1 MQNYE
6 QILAELGIEVPEDKK
21 SDLKKKMSENY
32 KTVADYDKQV
42 KKKDEY
48 KISLD
53 DVQTRL
59 AELEKED
66 VDGLKDKITTL
77 TQELADEKE
86 ARAKEAKQTELILGS
101 RHGRG
106 FQSLQHDVDVIDPSE
121 IPAVARRGR
130 SYRLE
135 GIGIISSRCTVGEIT
150 GIPITIIY
158 RRIAVVIGRGGNG
171 GIVEDGIAWPHISL
185 SGLIGFESCH
195 FTDGGSWSFIE
206 KAVITSRKA
215 YGQCGNGCIFCNLF
229 HGSIVGFRV

>member
-42 KKKDEY
+42 KKKDDY

-66 VDGLKDKITTL
+66 VDGLKAKITTL

-86 ARAKEAKQTELILGS
+86 ARAKEAKQTELRDKVKDFLSDKKFVNAITEDSIRSQMIQKLDEKKVPDVKIPSFTTKFNSGEQKKGTQKL
-101 RHGRG
+101 REM
-106 FQSLQHDVDVIDPSE
+106 SLDDRMKLKAEDPDYY
-121 IPAVARRGR
+121 AT
-130 SYRLE
+130 LL
-135 GIGIISSRCTVGEIT
+135 
-150 GIPITIIY
+150 
-158 RRIAVVIGRGGNG
+158 N
-171 GIVEDGIAWPHISL
+171 D
-185 SGLIGFESCH
+185 
-195 FTDGGSWSFIE
+195 
-206 KAVITSRKA
+206 K
-215 YGQCGNGCIFCNLF
+215 
-229 HGSIVGFRV
+229 

>member
-86 ARAKEAKQTELILGS
+86 ARAKEAKQTELRDKVKDFLSDKKFVNAITEDSIRSQMIQKLEEENGKNAE
-101 RHGRG
+101 
-106 FQSLQHDVDVIDPSE
+106 DVIKELTTKDGKPIENILVDEKKAPDVKIPSFTTKFNSGEQKKGTQKLREMSLDERMKLKAEDPDYY
-121 IPAVARRGR
+121 ATLLNDR
-130 SYRLE
+130 
-135 GIGIISSRCTVGEIT
+135 
-150 GIPITIIY
+150 
-158 RRIAVVIGRGGNG
+158 
-171 GIVEDGIAWPHISL
+171 
-185 SGLIGFESCH
+185 
-195 FTDGGSWSFIE
+195 
-206 KAVITSRKA
+206 
-215 YGQCGNGCIFCNLF
+215 
-229 HGSIVGFRV
+229 

>member
-42 KKKDEY
+42 KKKDDY

-66 VDGLKDKITTL
+66 VDGLKAKITTL

-86 ARAKEAKQTELILGS
+86 ARAKEAKQTELRDKVKDFLSDKKFVNAITEDSIRSQMIQKLEEENGKNAEDVFKELTTKDGKPIENILVDEKKAPDVKIPSFTNKFNSGEQKKGTQKL
-101 RHGRG
+101 REM
-106 FQSLQHDVDVIDPSE
+106 SLDDRMKLKAEDPDYY
-121 IPAVARRGR
+121 ATLLNDR
-130 SYRLE
+130 
-135 GIGIISSRCTVGEIT
+135 
-150 GIPITIIY
+150 
-158 RRIAVVIGRGGNG
+158 
-171 GIVEDGIAWPHISL
+171 
-185 SGLIGFESCH
+185 
-195 FTDGGSWSFIE
+195 
-206 KAVITSRKA
+206 
-215 YGQCGNGCIFCNLF
+215 
-229 HGSIVGFRV
+229 

>member
-42 KKKDEY
+42 KKKDDY

-66 VDGLKDKITTL
+66 VDGLKAKITTL

-86 ARAKEAKQTELILGS
+86 ARAKEAKQTELRDKVKDFLSDKKFVNAITEDSIRSQMIQKLEEENGENAEDVFKELTTKDGKPIENILVDEKKAPDVKIPSFTTKFNSGEQKKGTQKL
-101 RHGRG
+101 REM
-106 FQSLQHDVDVIDPSE
+106 SLDDRMKLKAEDPDYY
-121 IPAVARRGR
+121 ATLLNDR
-130 SYRLE
+130 
-135 GIGIISSRCTVGEIT
+135 
-150 GIPITIIY
+150 
-158 RRIAVVIGRGGNG
+158 
-171 GIVEDGIAWPHISL
+171 
-185 SGLIGFESCH
+185 
-195 FTDGGSWSFIE
+195 
-206 KAVITSRKA
+206 
-215 YGQCGNGCIFCNLF
+215 
-229 HGSIVGFRV
+229 

>member
-86 ARAKEAKQTELILGS
+86 ARAKEAKQTELRDKVKDFLSDKKFVNAITEDSIRSQMIQKLEEENGKNAEDVFKELTTKDGKPIENILVDEKKVPDVKIPSFTTKFNSGEQKKGTQKL
-101 RHGRG
+101 REM
-106 FQSLQHDVDVIDPSE
+106 SLQNE
-121 IPAVARRGR
+121 A
-130 SYRLE
+130 
-135 GIGIISSRCTVGEIT
+135 
-150 GIPITIIY
+150 
-158 RRIAVVIGRGGNG
+158 
-171 GIVEDGIAWPHISL
+171 
-185 SGLIGFESCH
+185 
-195 FTDGGSWSFIE
+195 
-206 KAVITSRKA
+206 
-215 YGQCGNGCIFCNLF
+215 
-229 HGSIVGFRV
+229 

>member
-86 ARAKEAKQTELILGS
+86 ARAKEAKQTELRDKVKDFLSDKKFVNAITEDSIRSQMIQKLEEENGKNAEDVFKELTTKHGKPIENILVDEKKAPDVKIPSFTTKFNSGEQKKGTQKL
-101 RHGRG
+101 REM
-106 FQSLQHDVDVIDPSE
+106 SLDERMKLKAEDPDYY
-121 IPAVARRGR
+121 ATLLNDR
-130 SYRLE
+130 
-135 GIGIISSRCTVGEIT
+135 
-150 GIPITIIY
+150 
-158 RRIAVVIGRGGNG
+158 
-171 GIVEDGIAWPHISL
+171 
-185 SGLIGFESCH
+185 
-195 FTDGGSWSFIE
+195 
-206 KAVITSRKA
+206 
-215 YGQCGNGCIFCNLF
+215 
-229 HGSIVGFRV
+229 

>member
-42 KKKDEY
+42 KKKDDY

-86 ARAKEAKQTELILGS
+86 ARAKEAKQTELRDKVKDFLSDKKFVNAITEDSIRSQMIQKLEEENGKNAEDVFKELTTKDGKPIENILVDEKKVPDVKIPSFTTKFNSGEQKKGTQKL
-101 RHGRG
+101 REM
-106 FQSLQHDVDVIDPSE
+106 SLDDRMKLKAEDPDYY
-121 IPAVARRGR
+121 ATLLNDR
-130 SYRLE
+130 
-135 GIGIISSRCTVGEIT
+135 
-150 GIPITIIY
+150 
-158 RRIAVVIGRGGNG
+158 
-171 GIVEDGIAWPHISL
+171 
-185 SGLIGFESCH
+185 
-195 FTDGGSWSFIE
+195 
-206 KAVITSRKA
+206 
-215 YGQCGNGCIFCNLF
+215 
-229 HGSIVGFRV
+229 

>member
-77 TQELADEKE
+77 THELADEKE
-86 ARAKEAKQTELILGS
+86 ARAKEAKQTELRDKVKDFLSDKKFVNAITEDSIRSQMIQKLEEENGKNAEDVFKELTTKDGKPIENILVDEKKAPDVKIPSFTTKFNSGEQKKGTQKL
-101 RHGRG
+101 REM
-106 FQSLQHDVDVIDPSE
+106 SLDERMKLKAEDPDYY
-121 IPAVARRGR
+121 ATLLNDR
-130 SYRLE
+130 
-135 GIGIISSRCTVGEIT
+135 
-150 GIPITIIY
+150 
-158 RRIAVVIGRGGNG
+158 
-171 GIVEDGIAWPHISL
+171 
-185 SGLIGFESCH
+185 
-195 FTDGGSWSFIE
+195 
-206 KAVITSRKA
+206 
-215 YGQCGNGCIFCNLF
+215 
-229 HGSIVGFRV
+229 

>member
-66 VDGLKDKITTL
+66 VDGLKTKITTL

-86 ARAKEAKQTELILGS
+86 ARAKEAKQTELRDKVKDFLSDKKFVNAITEDSIRSQMIQKLEEENGKNAEDVFKELTTKDGKPIENILVDEKKVPDVKIPSFTTKFNSGEQKKGTQKL
-101 RHGRG
+101 REM
-106 FQSLQHDVDVIDPSE
+106 SLDDRMKLKAEDPDYY
-121 IPAVARRGR
+121 AT
-130 SYRLE
+130 LL
-135 GIGIISSRCTVGEIT
+135 
-150 GIPITIIY
+150 
-158 RRIAVVIGRGGNG
+158 N
-171 GIVEDGIAWPHISL
+171 D
-185 SGLIGFESCH
+185 
-195 FTDGGSWSFIE
+195 
-206 KAVITSRKA
+206 K
-215 YGQCGNGCIFCNLF
+215 
-229 HGSIVGFRV
+229 

>member
-42 KKKDEY
+42 KKKDDY

-66 VDGLKDKITTL
+66 VDGLKTKITTL

-86 ARAKEAKQTELILGS
+86 ARAKEAKQTELRDKVKDFLSDKKFVNAITEDSIRSQMIQKLEEENGKNAEDVFKELTTKDGKPIENILVDEKKVPDVKIPSFTTKFNSGEQKKGTQKL
-101 RHGRG
+101 REM
-106 FQSLQHDVDVIDPSE
+106 SLDDRMKLKAEDPDYY
-121 IPAVARRGR
+121 ATLLNDR
-130 SYRLE
+130 
-135 GIGIISSRCTVGEIT
+135 
-150 GIPITIIY
+150 
-158 RRIAVVIGRGGNG
+158 
-171 GIVEDGIAWPHISL
+171 
-185 SGLIGFESCH
+185 
-195 FTDGGSWSFIE
+195 
-206 KAVITSRKA
+206 
-215 YGQCGNGCIFCNLF
+215 
-229 HGSIVGFRV
+229 

>member
-86 ARAKEAKQTELILGS
+86 ARAKEAKQTELRDKVKDFLSDKKFVNAITEDSIRSQMIQKLEEENGKNAEDVFKELTTKDGKPIENILVDEKKAPDVKIPSFTTKFNSGEQKKGTQKL
-101 RHGRG
+101 REM
-106 FQSLQHDVDVIDPSE
+106 SLDDRMKLKTEDPDYY
-121 IPAVARRGR
+121 ATLLNDR
-130 SYRLE
+130 
-135 GIGIISSRCTVGEIT
+135 
-150 GIPITIIY
+150 
-158 RRIAVVIGRGGNG
+158 
-171 GIVEDGIAWPHISL
+171 
-185 SGLIGFESCH
+185 
-195 FTDGGSWSFIE
+195 
-206 KAVITSRKA
+206 
-215 YGQCGNGCIFCNLF
+215 
-229 HGSIVGFRV
+229 

>member
-32 KTVADYDKQV
+32 KTVADYNKQV

-86 ARAKEAKQTELILGS
+86 ARAKEAKQTELRDKVKDFLSDKKFVNAITEDSIRSQMIQKLEEENGKNAEDVFKELTTKDGKPIENILVDEKKAPDVKIPSFTTKFNSGEQKKGTQKL
-101 RHGRG
+101 REM
-106 FQSLQHDVDVIDPSE
+106 SLDDRMKLKAEDPDYY
-121 IPAVARRGR
+121 ATLLNDR
-130 SYRLE
+130 
-135 GIGIISSRCTVGEIT
+135 
-150 GIPITIIY
+150 
-158 RRIAVVIGRGGNG
+158 
-171 GIVEDGIAWPHISL
+171 
-185 SGLIGFESCH
+185 
-195 FTDGGSWSFIE
+195 
-206 KAVITSRKA
+206 
-215 YGQCGNGCIFCNLF
+215 
-229 HGSIVGFRV
+229 